1 MPVVVIF
8 VIIFSVVAAV
18 IVGAVVAVVVV
29 VTVVVVVVV
38 AAVRSGSPL
47 KLKSLSWFRLISCDR
62 LNLLFPLQM
71 YLTRPQRLTKTCP
84 KCRDSL
90 VLGGFPRRRREL

>member
-8 VIIFSVVAAV
+8 VIIF
-18 IVGAVVAVVVV
+18 AVVAVVVV
-29 VTVVVVVVV
+29 AVV
-38 AAVRSGSPL
+38 AVVAVRSGSPL

>member
-8 VIIFSVVAAV
+8 VIIFAV
-18 IVGAVVAVVVV
+18 DAVGAVVAVVA
-29 VTVVVVVVV
+29 VVV
-38 AAVRSGSPL
+38 AVVAVVRSGSPL

-71 YLTRPQRLTKTCP
+71 YLTRPQRLTKACP

>member
-29 VTVVVVVVV
+29 VTVVVVV

>member
-18 IVGAVVAVVVV
+18 IVVAVVV
-29 VTVVVVVVV
+29 
-38 AAVRSGSPL
+38 AVLSGSPL